1 MGWPMS
7 PGTSDEDKLDF
18 QGTRRVLTRTAS
30 MIGPYRARAVLAFT
44 FLVLWTA
51 TLIAGPILVRR
62 GIDAGISEGDTGAL
76 NLAIVLYVITAVL
89 SYVFY
94 RRAIITLAYVGEGFL
109 RDLRVTVFGR
119 LLSQSMSFYD
129 RSKSGV
135 LVSRMTSDVDS
146 LQDLVQIGLLMF
158 VSAGMLIVASGLT
171 LAFLSWQLLLL
182 CLATLPFIIAASVKF
197 HRDSNRAYLA
207 VRESIGS
214 TLSSLQEGISGVR
227 IVQAFARESIE
238 AERFAA
244 RNQELYKTHMNSVLV
259 AAWYLPIIEFAGAL
273 TTAFAL
279 GVGGWM
285 VRDGQL
291 TLGTVA
297 AFILILQSMFG
308 PVQQLS
314 QLFNLIQSGTASLNK
329 IYGLLDEELEQA
341 DEADARPLG
350 RNGNIEIDGVSFAYS
365 ADGPPVLAGIDL
377 DIASGERVAF
387 VGPTG
392 AGKSSLA
399 KLVARFYD
407 PVKGEVRVG
416 GVDLRHSTAASRRQ
430 EITVVPQEGFLFS
443 GTIGDNIRFAR
454 PDADDDEIRAA
465 LDRLGI
471 TAVFEQLPDGLDTEV
486 QERGSRLSAGERQ
499 LVSLARASLV
509 DPSVLILDE
518 ATSSVDPGTEAVVE
532 AAMERLMEGRTVIA
546 IAHRLSTS
554 ARCDRVGVIDDGR
567 LVELGSHDE
576 LVAAGGHYSDLFA
589 AWTAGLSSTGR

>member
-1 MGWPMS
+1 MGWPMA
-7 PGTSDEDKLDF
+7 PGTSDEDKLDLD
-18 QGTRRVLTRTAS
+18 GTRRVLSRTAG
-30 MIGPYRARAVLAFT
+30 MIQPYRRRTIQAFV
-44 FLVLWTA
+44 FLLLWTG
-51 TLIAGPILVRR
+51 TLVAGPILVRR

-76 NLAIVLYVITAVL
+76 NVAIVLYIVVAIA
-89 SYVFY
+89 SYWLY
-94 RRAIITLAYVGEGFL
+94 RFAIRSLALVGEGFL
-109 RDLRVTVFGR
+109 RDLRTTVFDR
-119 LLSQSMSFYD
+119 LLHQSMSFYD
-129 RSKSGV
+129 RSQSGV

-158 VSAGMLIVASGLT
+158 VSAGLLIVASGVT
-171 LAFLSWQLLLL
+171 LAFLSWKLLLL
-182 CLATLPFIIAASVKF
+182 CLVTMPFIIAASIKF

-244 RNQELYKTHMNSVLV
+244 RNQELYRTHMNSVVV
-259 AAWYLPIIEFAGAL
+259 AAWYLPIVEFAGAV

-314 QLFNLIQSGTASLNK
+314 QLFNLVQSGTASLNK
-329 IYGLLDEELEQA
+329 IYGLLDEDLEQEDPPSA
-341 DEADARPLG
+341 IDLG
-350 RNGNIEIDGVSFAYS
+350 TDGSIEIDNVSFAY
-365 ADGPPVLAGIDL
+365 ADGPSVLADVDL
-377 DIASGERVAF
+377 QIAPGERVAF

-407 PVKGEVRVG
+407 PTEGTVRVG
-416 GVDLRHSTAASRRQ
+416 GVDLRQSTAASRRRN
-430 EITVVPQEGFLFS
+430 ITVVPQEGFLFS
-443 GTIGDNIRFAR
+443 GTIADNIRFAR
-454 PDADDDEIRAA
+454 PEADDTEITAA

-471 TAVFEQLPDGLDTEV
+471 TSVFEQLPDGLATEV

-532 AAMERLMEGRTVIA
+532 TAMEKLMEGRTVIA

-554 ARCDRVGVIDDGR
+554 ARCDRVGVVDDGQ
-567 LVELGSHDE
+567 LVELGSHDD
-576 LVAAGGHYSDLFA
+576 LVASGGHYSELFA
-589 AWTAGLSSTGR
+589 AWTAGLTGADS